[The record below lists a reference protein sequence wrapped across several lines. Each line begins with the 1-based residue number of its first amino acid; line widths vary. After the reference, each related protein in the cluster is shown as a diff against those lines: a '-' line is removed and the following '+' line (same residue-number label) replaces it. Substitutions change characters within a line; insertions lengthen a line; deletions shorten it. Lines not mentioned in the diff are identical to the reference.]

1 MRWSELEKEWRGQG
15 SKLQEVLK
23 YSKEM
28 ENILNEKNELTIEGC
43 AKLLSNFHLGAEV
56 AEREVELLWENCLF
70 GRETSC
76 KKEPTRQAIY

>member
-1 MRWSELEKEWRGQG
+1 M
-15 SKLQEVLK
+15 
-23 YSKEM
+23 
-28 ENILNEKNELTIEGC
+28 TIEGC
-43 AKLLSNFHLGAEV
+43 AKLLSNFHLGSEV

>member
-28 ENILNEKNELTIEGC
+28 ENILNEKNETIARLE
-43 AKLLSNFHLGAEV
+43 S
-56 AEREVELLWENCLF
+56 
-70 GRETSC
+70 
-76 KKEPTRQAIY
+76 